1 MVLIIAARMIANEE
15 GRWQKR
21 NQRSFE
27 CKLDGGLIAA
37 TREHNPRAMTD
48 SGQSDVRSNFVR
60 YCFSRADAGSLTMR
74 FKADSRGT
82 HIATLVER
90 LVLVEVTCGD
100 YQKFNSIE
108 RSKANRS

>member
-1 MVLIIAARMIANEE
+1 
-15 GRWQKR
+15 
-21 NQRSFE
+21 
-27 CKLDGGLIAA
+27 
-37 TREHNPRAMTD
+37 
-48 SGQSDVRSNFVR
+48 
-60 YCFSRADAGSLTMR
+60 MR

-108 RSKANRS
+108 RSKANRT

>member
-1 MVLIIAARMIANEE
+1 MAARMIANEE

-21 NQRSFE
+21 NQLSFE
-27 CKLDGGLIAA
+27 CKLDGEAIAA
-37 TREHNPRAMTD
+37 IREHNSRTMSD
-48 SGQSDVRSNFVR
+48 STKASALRLVLYR
-60 YCFSRADAGSLTMR
+60 FSWVNGGSSTMR

-90 LVLVEVTCGD
+90 LVLVEFKCDD

-108 RSKANRS
+108 RSKANRT